1 MKLLLDTHIWI
12 WSLLDPGKL
21 SRRVTAALEKSTTE
35 IWLSPISIWEL
46 RMLAEKG
53 RILLNMD
60 LEQWVEKAFKA
71 APLREA
77 PFTNAVALAT
87 RKIHLPHRDPADA
100 FLAATAH
107 VFDLTLVTADE
118 RLLGVKHV
126 ATLANH

>member
-21 SRRVTAALEKSTTE
+21 SRRVTAALEKNTAE
-35 IWLSPISIWEL
+35 IWLSPISVWEL

-53 RILLNMD
+53 RIILNMD
-60 LEQWVEKAFKA
+60 LEQWVDKAFKA

-77 PFTNAVALAT
+77 PLTNAVALAT
-87 RKIHLPHRDPADA
+87 RKFQLPHRDPADA

-118 RLLGVKHV
+118 RLLAVKHL